1 MKKSVSLLVL
11 LLLLVSA
18 GSVFSGGAQEGEPA
32 AKKPVSIRVWFT
44 TRQPIVD
51 MTQKYIEKYQADNP
65 WAEVDFLAVAEADML
80 AKFTTAHMAGNQPDV
95 TYIDEIILDAMVNAD
110 QLRPLPIDEAWV
122 EKKMGKEVANRFKIK
137 GNYYVL
143 PNGNMTS
150 LLFYNTDHL
159 KKAGYEAGSIPK
171 RWDGFIPFARK
182 VADANGLKTYLAF
195 NGTAHNFAEAVA
207 YQLGGTSF
215 LDSETCVY
223 GSAEWIRAAQF
234 VIDLFDKYKA
244 DSRDNVNS
252 REAFGTGKSPFVYEW
267 SWFIGM
273 MQGTYTDINFATGPL
288 PTPDGTPP
296 YGRYGDNA
304 GFSVT
309 YTDDKKKE
317 AAELFWQMLMT
328 TEFQKEFAPL
338 RGLVSAHL
346 EVRESELYAA
356 QPFSTAKEIISKGF
370 AVNDGDP
377 PSEITT
383 FRNRAWSAIQ
393 DGGADI
399 ETALKEA
406 EKGANGVLA
415 KMDNWLLWGKEGR
428 M

>member
-1 MKKSVSLLVL
+1 MKKLCALICL
-11 LLLLVSA
+11 LLLTFSSSVVFA
-18 GSVFSGGAQEGEPA
+18 GGKQESEPA

-51 MTQKYIEKYQADNP
+51 MTQKYIEKFTTENP
-65 WAEVDFLAVAEADML
+65 WAKVDFLTVKEADML

-95 TYIDEIILDAMVNAD
+95 TYIDEIIFDAMVNAD
-110 QLRPLPIDEAWV
+110 QLKPLPVDEAWV
-122 EKKMGKEVANRFKIK
+122 VKKMGKDVAERFKVK
-137 GNYYVL
+137 GSYYVL

-159 KKAGYEAGSIPK
+159 KKAGVDAGSIPK
-171 RWDGFIPFARK
+171 KWDDFVPFAGK
-182 VADANGLKTYLAF
+182 VAGANGLKTSLAF

-223 GSAEWIRAAQF
+223 GSEQWVQAAQF
-234 VIDLFDKYKA
+234 VMDLFDKYKT
-244 DSRDNVNS
+244 DSRDNVQS
-252 REAFGTGKSPFVYEW
+252 REAFGTGKAPFVYEW

-273 MQGTYTDINFATGPL
+273 MQGTYKDINFETRAL
-288 PTPDGTPP
+288 PTPNGTPP
-296 YGRYGDNA
+296 HGRYGDNA

-309 YTDDKKKE
+309 YTDEKKKE
-317 AAELFWQMLMT
+317 AAELFWKMLMT

-338 RGLVSAHL
+338 RGLVSANL

-356 QPFSTAKEIISKGF
+356 QPFITAKELISKGL

-377 PSEITT
+377 PSEVTT

-399 ETALKEA
+399 RTALKEA
-406 EKGANGVLA
+406 EKETNRVLA
-415 KMDNWLLWGKEGR
+415 KMDNWLLWGKKGR